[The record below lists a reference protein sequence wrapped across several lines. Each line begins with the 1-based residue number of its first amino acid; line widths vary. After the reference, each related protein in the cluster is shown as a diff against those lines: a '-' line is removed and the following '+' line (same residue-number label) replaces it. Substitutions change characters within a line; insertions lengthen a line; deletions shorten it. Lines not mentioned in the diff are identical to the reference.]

1 MSGSAEPPDEPTED
15 ILAEDPDQETVVEAP
30 REASC
35 WERAK
40 QDVLQQT
47 LTGTVPLLTVV
58 RAATCVFIFGGICIA
73 YGLALLISA
82 NAIREIE
89 LDYTSI
95 PGDANGVVTMRTIVQ
110 SEMEAPVY
118 VYYRLG
124 RVYQN
129 HRLYITSVNTAQ
141 LKKGSTMLAGDVDT
155 CTDWKTADDE
165 PARFGEI
172 DRRVLYPCG
181 LIARSVFKDK
191 FFLSV
196 RNSTTIVS
204 TLEVDQNPER
214 VNPKPQ
220 VATKN
225 PEKADLVQGS
235 DFYRTHNFW
244 LLEEFP
250 PQVCVPAD
258 SSTVPIPTR
267 VARTYGCMDAYWCC
281 LLTSL

>member
-1 MSGSAEPPDEPTED
+1 M
-15 ILAEDPDQETVVEAP
+15 
-30 REASC
+30 C
-35 WERAK
+35 
-40 QDVLQQT
+40 VL
-47 LTGTVPLLTVV
+47 
-58 RAATCVFIFGGICIA
+58 R
-73 YGLALLISA
+73 
-82 NAIREIE
+82 
-89 LDYTSI
+89 
-95 PGDANGVVTMRTIVQ
+95 
-110 SEMEAPVY
+110 
-118 VYYRLG
+118 
-124 RVYQN
+124 
-129 HRLYITSVNTAQ
+129 
-141 LKKGSTMLAGDVDT
+141 
-155 CTDWKTADDE
+155 
-165 PARFGEI
+165 
-172 DRRVLYPCG
+172 LYPCG

-204 TLEVDQNPER
+204 TLGNNTIAMLVRSSSECSEVDQNPER

-235 DFYRTHNFW
+235 DFYRWCGLYDYRCRVHFIRTHNFW